1 MKNNRKHAFTLVELL
16 MVVAIIGLLASILI
30 PTVGTVR
37 EKAAIAAGKSQ
48 LSQYLSAIQQFKGEY
63 GYYPFSKG
71 KKDYVI
77 PLSDPT
83 VSRLFIETLSGRDTE
98 TGQSKAVGG
107 NRKRIAFHDFSEQE
121 LYIGDEDL
129 AIFDQVADSFNNRN
143 IIIMVDGD
151 GDGFLSPEPA
161 SAFPTPPEQKLR
173 ESMTAWVESDD
184 INDKPA
190 YSLWEN

>member
-1 MKNNRKHAFTLVELL
+1 MKKNRNQAFTLVELL

-37 EKAAIAAGKSQ
+37 EKAAIASGKSQ
-48 LSQYLSAIQQFKGEY
+48 LSQYLNAIQQFKGEY

-71 KKDYVI
+71 KEDYII

-83 VSRLFIETLSGRDTE
+83 VARLFIETLSGRDTE

-107 NRKRIAFHDFSEQE
+107 NRKRIAFHDFSENE
-121 LYIGDEDL
+121 LYLGNDDL
-129 AIFDQVADSFNNRN
+129 TVFSQVADSFNNRN
-143 IIIMVDGD
+143 IIIMVGGN

-161 SAFPTPPEQKLR
+161 STFPAPPEQKLR
-173 ESMTAWVESDD
+173 ESITAWVESDD
-184 INDKPA
+184 INDVPA
-190 YSLWEN
+190 YALWEN